1 MFYDNQDKIR
11 LMKNISR
18 IYLRLPNWIGDVC
31 MSLPSLYATLNT
43 GCEVIICAKPWAESL
58 LKGIVGTQFLSL
70 SGQWNKDR
78 EIIKAHKKNN
88 PANGKSVGL
97 LLPDS
102 LTSALTFRLAGLPSA
117 GYKDDGRSLLLKWP
131 FDKPSKNLHAVESWY
146 HLTHCA
152 LQKWHL
158 NSAPTP
164 EKTLILPLDRKD
176 TQKAEILLKE
186 HRLKAKT
193 FILIA
198 PTATGKHKGK
208 DKVWPQFAE
217 YTRHMREQGYTVVMC
232 PPPNEREAAF
242 RNAPDALCLPAVGLG
257 VFVALI
263 GKAALVVCNDSGV
276 SHLASLTRTPQ
287 ITLIGVTDPK
297 RTGPWSTTAHICG
310 SMGHWPELDAVIKLS
325 TSILTPS

>member
-1 MFYDNQDKIR
+1 
-11 LMKNISR
+11 MKNISR

-31 MSLPSLYATLNT
+31 MSLPSLYAVMNT
-43 GCEVIICAKPWAESL
+43 GCEVIVCAKPWAESL
-58 LKGIVGTQFLSL
+58 LKGIVGIQILSL
-70 SGQWNKDR
+70 SGQWHEDR
-78 EIIKAHKKNN
+78 KIIKLHKKNN
-88 PANGKSVGL
+88 PAKGKSVGL

-102 LTSALTFRLAGLPSA
+102 LTSALTFRLAGLSSA
-117 GYKDDGRSLLLKWP
+117 GYKDDGRSLLLKWS

-152 LQKWHL
+152 LHKWHFK
-158 NSAPTP
+158 SATVP
-164 EKTLILPLDRKD
+164 ETTLILPLTASD
-176 TQKAEILLKE
+176 TQKADSLLKE
-186 HRLKAKT
+186 HQLNAGK

-208 DKVWPQFAE
+208 DKVWPRFGE
-217 YTRHMREQGYTVVMC
+217 YTRNMQAQGYTVVMC

-242 RNAPDALCLPAVGLG
+242 KNAPAALCLPAIGLG

-263 GKAALVVCNDSGV
+263 SKAALVVCNDSGV

-297 RTGPWSTTAHICG
+297 RTGPWSQTAHICG
-310 SMGHWPELDAVIKLS
+310 SMDNWPELDTVIKLS
-325 TSILTPS
+325 ISLLNPS

>member
-11 LMKNISR
+11 QMKNISR

-31 MSLPSLYATLNT
+31 MSLPSLYAVMNT
-43 GCEVIICAKPWAESL
+43 GCEVIVCAKPWAESL
-58 LKGIVGTQFLSL
+58 LKGIVGIQILSL
-70 SGQWNKDR
+70 SGQWHEDR
-78 EIIKAHKKNN
+78 KTIKLHKKNN
-88 PANGKSVGL
+88 PVKGKSVGL

-102 LTSALTFRLAGLPSA
+102 LTSALTFKLAGLSSA

-131 FDKPSKNLHAVESWY
+131 FDKPPKSLHAVESWY
-146 HLTHCA
+146 YLTHQA
-152 LQKWHL
+152 LHKWHFK
-158 NSAPTP
+158 SAPAP
-164 EKTLILPLDRKD
+164 ETTLVLPLNASD
-176 TQKAEILLKE
+176 TQKADSLLKE
-186 HRLKAKT
+186 HRLNAGK

-208 DKVWPQFAE
+208 DKVWPRFKE
-217 YTRHMREQGYTVVMC
+217 YTRHMQAQGYTIVMC

-257 VFVALI
+257 VFIALI
-263 GKAALVVCNDSGV
+263 SKATMVVCNDSGV

-297 RTGPWSTTAHICG
+297 RTGPWSQTAHICG
-310 SMGHWPELDAVIKLS
+310 SMDNWPGLDTVIKLS
-325 TSILTPS
+325 ASIINPS

>member
-1 MFYDNQDKIR
+1 
-11 LMKNISR
+11 MKNISR
-18 IYLRLPNWIGDVC
+18 IYVRLPNWIGDVC
-31 MSLPSLYATLNT
+31 MSLPSLYAIVNT
-43 GCEVIICAKPWAESL
+43 GCEVIVCAKPWAENL
-58 LKGIVGTQFLSL
+58 LKGIIGIQFLSL

-78 EIIKAHKKNN
+78 VIIRAHKKNN
-88 PANGKSVGL
+88 PAKGKSVGL

-146 HLTHCA
+146 HLTHSA
-152 LQKWHL
+152 LQKWHFK
-158 NSAPTP
+158 SAPHP
-164 EKTLILPLDRKD
+164 ETTLTLPLNPTD
-176 TQKAEILLKE
+176 TQKAWLLLKE
-186 HRLKAKT
+186 HRLYPGK

-208 DKVWPQFAE
+208 DKVWPKFAE
-217 YTRHMREQGYTVVMC
+217 YTRKIQALGYTVVMC

-257 VFVALI
+257 MFVALI
-263 GKAALVVCNDSGV
+263 GQAALVVCNDSGV

-297 RTGPWSTTAHICG
+297 RTGPWSPTAHICG
-310 SMGHWPELDAVIKLS
+310 SMDNWPELDPVITLS
-325 TSILTPS
+325 TSILNPS

>member
-1 MFYDNQDKIR
+1 MFYGNQDKIHQ
-11 LMKNISR
+11 MKNISR

-31 MSLPSLYATLNT
+31 MSLPSLYAVLNT
-43 GCEVIICAKPWAESL
+43 GCEVIVCAKPWAESL
-58 LKGIVGTQFLSL
+58 LKGIVGIQFLSL
-70 SGQWNKDR
+70 SGHWNKDR
-78 EIIKAHKKNN
+78 EIIKSHKKNN
-88 PANGKSVGL
+88 PVKGKSVGL

-102 LTSALTFRLAGLPSA
+102 LTSALTFRLAGLSSA

-131 FDKPSKNLHAVESWY
+131 FDKPPKSLHAVESWY

-152 LQKWHL
+152 LHKWHFK
-158 NSAPTP
+158 SAANP
-164 EKTLILPLDRKD
+164 ETTLVLPLDDGD
-176 TQKAEILLKE
+176 TKKADILLQE
-186 HRLKAKT
+186 HRLNDRK

-208 DKVWPQFAE
+208 DKVWPKFAA
-217 YTRHMREQGYTVVMC
+217 YTRNLQALGYTVVMC

-263 GKAALVVCNDSGV
+263 SKAALVVCNDSGV

-310 SMGHWPELDAVIKLS
+310 SMGHWPELESVIKLS
-325 TSILTPS
+325 TSILNPS